1 MVRQE
6 EGHDL
11 RRAVAPLGGVLNDT
25 VGALALRLEERQ
37 SESAHN
43 KIREGASLEEQA
55 RSTKCPPLADYFP
68 QGFKR
73 WRT

>member
-25 VGALALRLEERQ
+25 VGAVRFAARRTTKRER
-37 SESAHN
+37 
-43 KIREGASLEEQA
+43 
-55 RSTKCPPLADYFP
+55 P
-68 QGFKR
+68 Q
-73 WRT
+73 